1 MHILDLIRKKQ
12 HGGALTPPELR
23 FLVSGCTDGSIPD
36 YQLSALLMAIWY
48 SGMTDEETA
57 ALTQAMADSGD
68 TLPMAR
74 TGARSVDKHSTGGV
88 GDKATPI
95 VAPLAAAVGCTVIK
109 LSGRGL
115 GHTGGTVDK
124 LESIPGY
131 RTSMPQEEF
140 LRQAEQIGLAVIGQ
154 TGDLAPADKRLY
166 ALRDVTGTVDSIP
179 LIAASIMAKKLAAGA
194 RSIVLDVKV
203 GSGALMRTRED
214 AEHLARLMV
223 AIGRHCGRRMT
234 ALLTDMSRPLGR
246 AVGNALE
253 IREAAAVLRGDPDA
267 PQDLR
272 EVCLAL
278 AAEMAALSL
287 DLSLPQA
294 QQRVRQALDSGA
306 GFAKMQQWVAAQGGD
321 VRALDADGI
330 LPVAAHRI
338 PVAAP
343 RGGYVRA
350 MDTAMIGRVA
360 VLLGAGRLTKGDPID
375 PAAGIVLSKKAG
387 DPVRAGE
394 PLAVLHTDRPAMAA
408 EAAEVFLSAVTVGD
422 EPPAALP
429 PPILSVI
436 R

>member
-68 TLPMAR
+68 TLPPER

-88 GDKATPI
+88 GDKTTPI
-95 VAPLAAAVGCTVIK
+95 VAPLAAAV
-109 LSGRGL
+109 
-115 GHTGGTVDK
+115 GGTVDK

-131 RTSMPQEEF
+131 RTSMPQEDL
-140 LRQAEQIGLAVIGQ
+140 LRQAEQIGIAVIGQ

-179 LIAASIMAKKLAAGA
+179 LIAASIMSKKLAAGA

-214 AEHLARLMV
+214 AERLARLMV

-287 DLSLPQA
+287 DLPLPQA

-330 LPVAAHRI
+330 LPAAAHRI

-343 RGGYVRA
+343 RGGYLRA
-350 MDTAMIGRVA
+350 MDTAMIGRA
-360 VLLGAGRLTKGDPID
+360 AMLLGAGRLTKDDPID
-375 PAAGIVLSKKAG
+375 PAAGIVLGKKTG

-408 EAAEVFLSAVTVGD
+408 EAAKAFLSAVTLGD

-429 PPILSVI
+429 QPILSVI